1 MRQAEDILAFVEAL
15 HGNGL
20 SSKLLRA
27 LIDVEKR
34 ERALRERDEFLAK
47 RKEAGLL
54 IDPETAEVSWTY
66 AHIVDPYGIEPDF
79 HEEEKCLGRVY
90 FARAPGSDVWVSFY
104 QCLPGDQ
111 RRPGCKP
118 PPCWSPPGNPSDG
131 SVARR
136 SSGRASLFIA
146 CRPRKRRLSY
156 CLYAGARGTIDG
168 RDARG
173 CQPTQNVWIGQP
185 SR

>member
-1 MRQAEDILAFVEAL
+1 MATPLNITEDNNGNYSITLKSMRQAEDILAFVEAL

-66 AHIVDPYGIEPDF
+66 AHIVDPYGIEPDL

-104 QCLPGDQ
+104 DLPQATKD
-111 RRPGCKP
+111 
-118 PPCWSPPGNPSDG
+118 
-131 SVARR
+131 A
-136 SSGRASLFIA
+136 L
-146 CRPRKRRLSY
+146 
-156 CLYAGARGTIDG
+156 
-168 RDARG
+168 DARPAPAPESPG
-173 CQPTQNVWIGQP
+173 EPF
-185 SR
+185 